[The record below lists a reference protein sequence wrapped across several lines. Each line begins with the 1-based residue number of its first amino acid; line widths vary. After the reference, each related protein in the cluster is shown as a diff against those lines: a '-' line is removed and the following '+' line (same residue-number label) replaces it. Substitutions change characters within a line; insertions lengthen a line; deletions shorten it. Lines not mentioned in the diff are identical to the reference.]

1 MRVNQNVYYFF
12 IVCLT
17 ASLAVVYFIIQPFL
31 TALILA
37 AIFAFIFQPVYRRFM
52 SMTRGRSGISALFS
66 TLTAI
71 VLVMLPITFVGTL
84 ILKEATDLY
93 HDLAHGDTSGL
104 IGVVESVL
112 DQARTTITIPES
124 FKVDFGQYI
133 RQGLE
138 IMVKNLGV
146 IFSSFASMLVNAIVF
161 LIAFYFFLKDGGKLK
176 DYLVKLSP
184 LDDKDDELIVTK
196 LRLAISATIK
206 GSLTIGLIQGT
217 LTGIGFAI
225 FGVPNPVLWGSVAAV
240 AALIPGVGTSLVL
253 IPGIVYLFLTGSL
266 FGGIGL
272 LAWGLLAVGLIDNL
286 LGPKLI
292 GEGMQLHPLAVF
304 LAVLGGLA
312 FFGPLGFILGPMAM
326 SVCMALIDIY
336 FSLKARDK
344 KPPCK

>member
-1 MRVNQNVYYFF
+1 MRYNQNVYYFF
-12 IVCLT
+12 LVCLA
-17 ASLAVVYFIIQPFL
+17 ASFAVVYFIIQPFL
-31 TALILA
+31 AALVMA
-37 AIFAFIFQPVYRRFM
+37 AIFAFIFQPVYRKFM
-52 SMTRGRSGISALFS
+52 SLTRGRSGISAFGS

-71 VLVMLPITFVGTL
+71 VLVMLPIAFVGTL

-93 HDLAHGDTSGL
+93 HNLANGDSSGL
-104 IGVVESVL
+104 IGVAESIL
-112 DQARTTITIPES
+112 DQARATITIPES

-138 IMVKNLGV
+138 VLVRNLGV
-146 IFSSFASMLVNAIVF
+146 IFSSFAGMLINSVVF
-161 LIAFYFFLKDGGKLK
+161 LIAFYFFLKDGEKLK

-184 LDDKDDELIVTK
+184 LDDKDDELIVSK

-206 GSLTIGLIQGT
+206 GSLTIGLIQGL

-253 IPGIVYLFLTGSL
+253 IPGILYLFLTGNA
-266 FGGIGL
+266 FGGFGL

-292 GEGMQLHPLAVF
+292 GSGMQLHPLAVF

-312 FFGPLGFILGPMAM
+312 FFGPMGFILGPMAM
-326 SVCMALIDIY
+326 SVAMALIDIY
-336 FSLKARDK
+336 FSFKTRDK
-344 KPPCK
+344 